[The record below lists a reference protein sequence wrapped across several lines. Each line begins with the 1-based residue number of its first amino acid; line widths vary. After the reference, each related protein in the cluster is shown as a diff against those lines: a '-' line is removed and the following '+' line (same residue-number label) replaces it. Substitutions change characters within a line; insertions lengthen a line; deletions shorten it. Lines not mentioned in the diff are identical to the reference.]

1 MNLSA
6 LFGALADPTRRA
18 MIDRLRAGDLSAGE
32 LAEPLTISRS
42 AVSQHL
48 KVLED
53 AGLITRVK
61 SAQKRIVHLNTEQL
75 SAATD
80 WLVAAREDWE
90 QRFDN
95 LDQVLAETRP
105 VGDPTEP
112 SENSSTH
119 DSSTQGGE
127 P

>member
-1 MNLSA
+1 MNLNA

-18 MIDRLRAGDLSAGE
+18 MVDRLRDGDLSAGD
-32 LAEPLTISRS
+32 LAEPLPISRS

-61 SAQKRIVHLNTEQL
+61 SAQRRIVHLNTGPL
-75 SAATD
+75 SAANE
-80 WLVAAREDWE
+80 WLMAAHEDWQ

-95 LDQVLAETRP
+95 LDQVLAE
-105 VGDPTEP
+105 EK
-112 SENSSTH
+112 
-119 DSSTQGGE
+119 
-127 P
+127 

>member
-1 MNLSA
+1 MNLNS

-18 MIDRLRAGDLSAGE
+18 MIDRLRDGDLSAGE

-53 AGLITRVK
+53 AGLITRAK
-61 SAQKRIVHLNTEQL
+61 SAQRRIVHLNTEQL
-75 SAATD
+75 TAANE
-80 WLVAAREDWE
+80 WLMAAHEEWQ

-105 VGDPTEP
+105 VDETTEP
-112 SENSSTH
+112 
-119 DSSTQGGE
+119 
-127 P
+127 

>member
-1 MNLSA
+1 MNLNA

-18 MIDRLRAGDLSAGE
+18 MVDRLRDGDLSAGD
-32 LAEPLTISRS
+32 LAEPLPISRS

-61 SAQKRIVHLNTEQL
+61 SAQRRIVHLNTGPL
-75 SAATD
+75 SAANE
-80 WLVAAREDWE
+80 WLMAAHEDWQ

-95 LDQVLAETRP
+95 LDQLLAE
-105 VGDPTEP
+105 EK
-112 SENSSTH
+112 
-119 DSSTQGGE
+119 
-127 P
+127 

>member
-1 MNLSA
+1 MNLSS

-32 LAEPLTISRS
+32 LAQPLTISRS

-53 AGLITRVK
+53 AGLITRTK
-61 SAQKRIVHLNTEQL
+61 SAQTRIVHLNAERLTT
-75 SAATD
+75 ATD
-80 WLVAAREDWE
+80 WLLSAREDWE

-95 LDQVLAETRP
+95 LDQVLAEKK
-105 VGDPTEP
+105 
-112 SENSSTH
+112 
-119 DSSTQGGE
+119 
-127 P
+127 